1 MKRLR
6 CRKLN
11 NNGSTLVFVVVAI
24 IFIGLLASLILAL
37 SASSFKM
44 RTVDYSSRQNFY
56 EGEEYSGKIYSN
68 LGMNAIGILG
78 EAYVN
83 TMGKINTDTI
93 YGKQELNNYLKKVF
107 YKNMVIYL
115 GIAPN
120 TASDA
125 DVASIAKAYDSA
137 EVIALSE
144 KLQNIA
150 DSSKKLV
157 SVKICGDVVCK
168 IDGGTRTTDTGEETY
183 PTIVINDVRLQYLD
197 TTTTGNGFESDYTFD
212 IVIQYPE
219 WDFTFV
225 NPASAASDV
234 DTFLDYVLISN
245 GKIEFKE
252 GSSRTVYGCVA
263 TGSNS
268 YVTDNDSSDNGL
280 WITGA
285 TVNFKPNDANRYNEL
300 AIVVSDNVRINS
312 TQNFASSMLISGE
325 TANMYDEQ
333 ADDLWCNSVIL
344 GDSKSTTLYTKE
356 SAFTSSNANLFI
368 RDDLQLDADYSRA
381 LITGGSYF
389 GYGNNN
395 LIEGA
400 NVQNASSAIIVN
412 GKYANLKMSNLN
424 QINVLGLAYINLGG
438 TIYRTGESITVKGNQ
453 DLYLIPESLMGT
465 NVSNPIKAGSSSEG
479 RFNAD
484 VLKNNLL
491 SNTWLTDYLDTTTPF
506 IAKTANVNGVS
517 YTFYYFRFST
527 VDAQNRFAANVMSAG
542 GSSDA
547 VRTEIRERVLDNLA
561 VMNDRVM
568 NKTALTENDKLII
581 SAGTD
586 GGFFTVGADVTSA
599 ITGDQD
605 KAKGT
610 ENISAGN
617 LAAITLDTYTF
628 QRKYTL
634 MKCLLMPVYN
644 TNLSN
649 YSSIDRVDLRWKHNK
664 WPTDYSYTGS
674 EAVYND
680 GLNNSAVSNFIDIA
694 RLNNYVN
701 KAKLAGNAYYSCEHD
716 GRELRYYN
724 DDVIVDSSFGS
735 VSVLVVD
742 GNVTVT
748 AAFKGLI
755 MATGQITVTGSGDL
769 QSDPEVVDKL
779 MRAEQKQG
787 SGHTNCM
794 GDQIARSDVF
804 YFYPVTGSTSI
815 YGDSINQLKYSD
827 VLYYNNWRKY
837 GVEEPVAA
845 P

>member
-6 CRKLN
+6 SQKLN
-11 NNGSTLVFVVVAI
+11 SKGSTLVFVIVAI

-93 YGKQELNNYLKKVF
+93 YGQQQLNDYLKKVF
-107 YKNMVIYL
+107 YKNMVVYL
-115 GIAPN
+115 GMASN

-125 DVASIAKAYDSA
+125 DIETVTKAYDTA
-137 EVIALSE
+137 EVIALTE

-157 SVKICGDVVCK
+157 NVKICGDVVCK
-168 IDGGTRTTDTGEETY
+168 INGGTRTTATGEETY

-245 GKIEFKE
+245 GKLQFAD
-252 GSSRTVYGCVA
+252 GAARTVSGCVA

-268 YVTDNDSSDNGL
+268 YVTDNDSTDNGL
-280 WITGA
+280 WITGS
-285 TVNFKPNDANRYNEL
+285 TVTFRENTANRYNKL
-300 AIVVSDNVRINS
+300 AVVVSDNVRIDS
-312 TQNFASSMLISGE
+312 TQMNTSSMILEGNSGD
-325 TANMYDEQ
+325 N
-333 ADDLWCNSVIL
+333 LWCNSVIL
-344 GDSKSTTLYTKE
+344 GDAKSTTLYTKE
-356 SAFTSSNANLFI
+356 SGFKSSNANLYI
-368 RDDLQLDADYSRA
+368 RDDLQLDADYSNA
-381 LITGGSYF
+381 SITGGSYF

-395 LIEGA
+395 LIEG
-400 NVQNASSAIIVN
+400 NNTQNASSAIIVN
-412 GKYANLKMSNLN
+412 GKYASLRMENLR

-438 TIYRTGESITVKGNQ
+438 TIYRTGESITIKGNQ
-453 DLYLIPESLMGT
+453 DIYLIPESLMGA

-484 VLKNNLL
+484 TLTNNLL
-491 SNTWLTDYLDTTTPF
+491 SNEWLSGYLDSSSPF
-506 IAKTANVNGVS
+506 ITKSAVINGVS

-527 VDAQNRFAANVMSAG
+527 VDAQNRFAADVMSASG
-542 GSSDA
+542 NGNV

-561 VMNDRVM
+561 VMNDRVI
-568 NKTALTENDKLII
+568 NKTSQSLEDRVII
-581 SAGTD
+581 SAGVSAD

-599 ITGDQD
+599 VTGDQD

-610 ENISAGN
+610 ESMSAGN

-634 MKCLLMPVYN
+634 MKCLLMPVN
-644 TNLSN
+644 NSILSN
-649 YSSIDRVDLRWKHNK
+649 YSSVDRIDLDWKHNK
-664 WPTDYSYTGS
+664 WPTEYTYTGNES
-674 EAVYND
+674 IPN
-680 GLNNSAVSNFIDIA
+680 GSLNVSAVSNFIDTA

-701 KAKLAGNAYYSCEHD
+701 MAKSAGNSYYSCKHD

-724 DDVIVDSSFGS
+724 DDVVVDSSFGN
-735 VSVLVVD
+735 VSVVVVD

-755 MATGQITVTGSGDL
+755 MATGQITVTGTGEL
-769 QSDPEVVDKL
+769 QSDPEVVDEL
-779 MRAEQKQG
+779 MRAEQNQG
-787 SGHTNCM
+787 SGHDNCM

-804 YFYPVTGSTSI
+804 YFYPVIGSTSI

-837 GVEEPVAA
+837 GVEEGTSAETP
-845 P
+845 